1 MFLQKVVDQLHLG
14 LMITFLGFDL
24 EGTSSSDSL
33 AEAIEATE
41 ATRGLDLGVP
51 LEAVLP
57 NNILNQLLR
66 VNAPVHMT

>member
-1 MFLQKVVDQLHLG
+1 
-14 LMITFLGFDL
+14 MITFLGFDL

-57 NNILNQLLR
+57 KNILNQLLR
-66 VNAPVHMT
+66 VNAPVEMT